1 MQAINKQTNQLTLN
15 ETNNER
21 MNIVRASSTSA
32 QSNEMSHQDVY
43 QVSQKFNLDHEAN
56 LLYNN
61 MEDFQKIKT
70 V

>member
-32 QSNEMSHQDVY
+32 QSNDMSHQDVY
-43 QVSQKFNLDHEAN
+43 PVSQKFNLDHEAN